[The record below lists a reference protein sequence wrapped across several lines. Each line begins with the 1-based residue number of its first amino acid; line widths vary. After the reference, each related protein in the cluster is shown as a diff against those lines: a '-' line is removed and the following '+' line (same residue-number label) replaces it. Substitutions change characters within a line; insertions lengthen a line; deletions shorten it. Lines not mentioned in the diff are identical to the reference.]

1 LQFAFKD
8 LLWGQFREILT
19 DSDARYLVGCGLYPA
34 FAGGGVDGDSGF
46 EAEEAIGAE
55 VGWLFAH
62 GL

>member
-1 LQFAFKD
+1 MYSPNNL
-8 LLWGQFREILT
+8 G
-19 DSDARYLVGCGLYPA
+19 YYPA
-34 FAGGGVDGDSGF
+34 FAGGSVDEDSGF